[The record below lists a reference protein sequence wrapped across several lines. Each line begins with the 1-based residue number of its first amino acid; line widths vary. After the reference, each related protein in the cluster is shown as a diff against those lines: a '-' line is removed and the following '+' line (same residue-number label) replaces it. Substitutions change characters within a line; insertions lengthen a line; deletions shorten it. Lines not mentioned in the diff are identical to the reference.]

1 MAAGGRR
8 YLQGP
13 PTRYHRIIISLI
25 ILPTKYH
32 HIIINR
38 SSYQHRG
45 SSDHPIIQLSSSTFH
60 NLIGFSFPSQDG
72 RASAFLSWEEFA
84 DPAIYKIHFATR
96 NYFRFC
102 HHLGKLIQYFVAREQ
117 QQDTFYPFVEVVFEV
132 NPYDTIAATIII
144 IIIIIITPLFPIEI
158 FVCFYFLGEGSLSA
172 LPCTSSP

>member
-25 ILPTKYH
+25 ILSYH

-38 SSYQHRG
+38 SSYQHR
-45 SSDHPIIQLSSSTFH
+45 DHPIIQLSSSTFH

-72 RASAFLSWEEFA
+72 RASSFLSWEEFA

-96 NYFRFC
+96 NYFRFY
-102 HHLGKLIQYFVAREQ
+102 HQREMSMLMKKNFVAREQ

-132 NPYDTIAATIII
+132 NPHDTTTT
-144 IIIIIITPLFPIEI
+144 IIITPLFSIEI
-158 FVCFYFLGEGSLSA
+158 PVCF
-172 LPCTSSP
+172 